1 MKAWLRNAFA
11 IEPREA
17 ATVTAEQQ
25 VLVDRLCREVI
36 RRGLGTPAI
45 AFLEMS
51 QPLNGVG
58 AATLH
63 FFTPIVSVVF
73 DADGCRRFAE
83 FLEQR
88 GSIEII
94 CRRIEE
100 LQREGRSPAAP
111 R

>member
-11 IEPREA
+11 IEPRKA
-17 ATVTAEQQ
+17 AAVAPEQQ
-25 VLVDRLCREVI
+25 ALVDRLCREVV
-36 RRGLGTPAI
+36 RRGIATPAI

-51 QPLNGVG
+51 QPLNGVA

-73 DADGCRRFAE
+73 DVEGCRRFAE

-88 GSIEII
+88 GSIEVLI
-94 CRRIEE
+94 RRIEE
-100 LQREGRSPAAP
+100 LQREPRSPPAP

>member
-11 IEPREA
+11 IEPRESDA
-17 ATVTAEQQ
+17 VTAGQQ
-25 VLVDRLCREVI
+25 ALIDRLCREVV
-36 RRGLGTPAI
+36 RRGLATPAI
-45 AFLEMS
+45 TFLEMAH
-51 QPLNGVG
+51 PLNGVG

-73 DADGCRRFAE
+73 DVDGCRRFAE

-88 GSIEII
+88 GSIEIL

>member
-11 IEPREA
+11 IGPRESA
-17 ATVTAEQQ
+17 AVTAEQQ
-25 VLVDRLCREVI
+25 ALIDRLCREVV
-36 RRGLGTPAI
+36 RRGLATPAI

-51 QPLNGVG
+51 HPLNAVG

-63 FFTPIVSVVF
+63 FFTPIISVVF
-73 DADGCRRFAE
+73 DVDGCRRFAE

-88 GSIEII
+88 GSIEIL